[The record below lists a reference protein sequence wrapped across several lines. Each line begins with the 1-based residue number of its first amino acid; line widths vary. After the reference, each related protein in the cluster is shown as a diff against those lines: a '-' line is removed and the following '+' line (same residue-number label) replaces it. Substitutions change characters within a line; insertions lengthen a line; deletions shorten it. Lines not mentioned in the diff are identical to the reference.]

1 MSEEK
6 KQNDNTGNFPAEV
19 QPKTPDNETGNQNA
33 GTEINR
39 KTERSDR
46 PEQA

>member
-1 MSEEK
+1 MTDTNKPEK
-6 KQNDNTGNFPAEV
+6 ETD
-19 QPKTPDNETGNQNA
+19 QPKTPNNETGNQNA
-33 GTEINR
+33 RVEINR